1 MNDMKVR
8 KIVRDAIEE
17 DLGTGDITTD
27 SIIEE
32 GKTGKGVIR
41 VKENCII
48 SGLKVSE
55 IVFNKIDPNLNFD
68 HIHKDGDHVNS
79 GDKVA
84 EIEGEIRSILKGER
98 LALNFLQRMSG
109 ISTKTNRYV
118 DKLQRYSAKVVD
130 TRKTTPNLRILE
142 KRAVKL
148 GGGSNHRMGLYDAV
162 LIKDNHIRSAGS
174 FSEAVER
181 ARKNI
186 PHTTKIE
193 VEVEDLEEVK
203 EAIESSA
210 DIIMLDNMNLEKM
223 EKSVDLIGDKAVTEA
238 SGGITLDNIKD
249 VAETGVDIISVGALT
264 HQIESIDISL
274 DIQ

>member
-1 MNDMKVR
+1 MNNMKVR

-27 SIIEE
+27 SIIKV
-32 GKTGKGVIR
+32 GKKGTGIIK

-48 SGLKVSE
+48 SGLKVAE
-55 IVFNKIDPNLNFD
+55 TVFNKIDPNLDFNYL
-68 HIHKDGDHVNS
+68 HENGDYVNK

-84 EIEGEIRSILKGER
+84 KVKGEIRSILKGER

-109 ISTKTNRYV
+109 ISTKTREYA
-118 DKLQRYSAKVVD
+118 DKLQRYSTKIVD

-142 KRAVKL
+142 KMAVKL

-162 LIKDNHIRSAGS
+162 LIKDNHIRAAGS
-174 FSEAVER
+174 ISEAVEI

-193 VEVEDLEEVK
+193 VEVEDLEGVK

-223 EKSVDLIGDKAVTEA
+223 EKSVDIIGDKAVTEA

-264 HQIESIDISL
+264 HHIESIDISL